1 LIAALGIGLVVGWR
15 TYLDAPRRN
24 WRDGWIVWGA
34 LAFVIGVIVAA
45 LKLLPGRYGLWLE
58 IALLMIAFYIVG
70 CFLGGGLKKL
80 LGAHESGGAAAADVR
95 NSAKLEAER
104 QATAKAA
111 ADRLAVE
118 VAVKAEA
125 DRKETDRRAA
135 AAAKAEADR
144 LAAEAAAKAEAE
156 RARAEIE
163 QRAAAA
169 AKAEAERLAAAILAK
184 AEAERLAAAAV
195 AKALADR
202 KAIALKAEADRLAVA
217 ACRKRKRR
225 QD

>member
-1 LIAALGIGLVVGWR
+1 MLFDLMSYPVWLLAALAIGVVIGWQ
-15 TYLDAPRRN
+15 TCSDAPRRN

-58 IALLMIAFYIVG
+58 IALLMIASYIVG

-80 LGAHESGGAAAADVR
+80 LGAHESGGAAAMAAAADVR
-95 NSAKLEAER
+95 NSAKLDAER

-125 DRKETDRRAA
+125 DRKEADRREADRKA

-144 LAAEAAAKAEAE
+144 LAAEAAEKAEAE
-156 RARAEIE
+156 RARA
-163 QRAAAA
+163 
-169 AKAEAERLAAAILAK
+169 
-184 AEAERLAAAAV
+184 
-195 AKALADR
+195 
-202 KAIALKAEADRLAVA
+202 
-217 ACRKRKRR
+217 
-225 QD
+225 